1 MEIPT
6 SFGRQDGTRAD
17 AALWRTA
24 SSACGQV
31 KIERGRVG
39 NHHDPLKKRTIF
51 SGWIIDEKPW
61 EIKKQW
67 HKTIGN
73 QFWFGAQNWSSSNWW
88 EFEELFKLLHFS
100 RTSCFWYHNLC
111 SPSPSWYW
119 SIHVGFKIP
128 WFHEYQLFF
137 PNSME
142 GSSLFFPWKTGVFF
156 ASFVRF
162 QPCFFL
168 EMICVLRDIVDPIR
182 ARTRLLRQGWLGDY
196 GKAVFNMWTEFVRP
210 FPFQQSTEIQ

>member
-1 MEIPT
+1 MNWWRISSINNLVSISGSKFQPPIPT
-6 SFGRQDGTRAD
+6 G
-17 AALWRTA
+17 WY
-24 SSACGQV
+24 SSRCSIVANGLICMWPGEDW
-31 KIERGRVG
+31 KGRVG
-39 NHHDPLKKRTIF
+39 NHHCPLKKRTMF

-100 RTSCFWYHNLC
+100 RTSCFWHHNLC
-111 SPSPSWYW
+111 SPLPSWYW
-119 SIHVGFKIP
+119 SIHVGFTIP

-142 GSSLFFPWKTGVFF
+142 GSSLFFPWKTGVIF

-168 EMICVLRDIVDPIR
+168 
-182 ARTRLLRQGWLGDY
+182 W
-196 GKAVFNMWTEFVRP
+196 KWFVFFV
-210 FPFQQSTEIQ
+210 TL